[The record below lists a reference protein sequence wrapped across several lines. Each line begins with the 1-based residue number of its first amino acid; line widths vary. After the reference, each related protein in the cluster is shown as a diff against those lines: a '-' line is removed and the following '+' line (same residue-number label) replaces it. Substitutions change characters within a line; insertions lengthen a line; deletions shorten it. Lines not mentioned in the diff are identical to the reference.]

1 MRQIA
6 HISDLHFGTEDPLVA
21 RGLLKELA
29 ALSPHLVAVSGDL
42 TQRARKS
49 EFIAARAF
57 LNELA
62 RPIVVVPGNHDI
74 PLYNLLARFSWP
86 LAGYEKF
93 ITSDLHPS
101 YRDEEMVVAGANTAR
116 SNTWKNGRISLKQI
130 ERLREQFDSAATVP
144 LKVLVAHHP
153 FIPHEQDG
161 GAALVGRLPLALQ
174 MLEECGCDLI
184 LAGHLHRAY
193 SGNQAA
199 YHVQRKRSILIAQ
212 AGTGISRRR
221 RNEPNTYNYI
231 EYHADQLRLEV
242 RGWQGERFETIAVKQ
257 FQRHDDGWTAHIA

>member
-1 MRQIA
+1 MRKIA

-21 RGLLKELA
+21 RGLLKELTA
-29 ALSPHLVAVSGDL
+29 RSPHLVAISGDL
-42 TQRARKS
+42 TQRARKR
-49 EFIAARAF
+49 EFVAARAF

-62 RPIVVVPGNHDI
+62 PPIVVVPGNHDI
-74 PLYNLLARFSWP
+74 PLYNLLARFLRP
-86 LAGYEKF
+86 LAGYGKF
-93 ITSDLHPS
+93 ITPDLHPS
-101 YRDEEMVVAGANTAR
+101 YRDDEMVVMGTNTAR
-116 SNTWKNGRISLKQI
+116 SNTWKDGRISLKQI
-130 ERLREQFDSAATVP
+130 ERLREQFESAATVP

-153 FIPHEQDG
+153 FIPHEHDG

-184 LAGHLHRAY
+184 LAGHLHQAY

-199 YHVQRKRSILIAQ
+199 YHLQRKRSILIAQ

-231 EYHADQLRLEV
+231 EYHDDQLRLEV
-242 RGWQGERFETIAVKQ
+242 RGWQGAKFETVTVKQ
-257 FQRHDDGWTAHIA
+257 FHRRDDGWTAHTA